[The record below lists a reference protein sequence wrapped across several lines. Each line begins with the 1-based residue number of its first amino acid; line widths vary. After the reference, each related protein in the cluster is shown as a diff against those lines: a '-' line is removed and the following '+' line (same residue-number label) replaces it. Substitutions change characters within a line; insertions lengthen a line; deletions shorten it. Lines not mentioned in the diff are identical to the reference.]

1 MLEAEGRN
9 LLKTK
14 RITRSIQQAMPEMK
28 LHDRG
33 ITEFAGKVFSVTYK
47 LLDVDFASGS
57 EKEQQDFF
65 LDYTDILNAL
75 DTVATFKITLFNR
88 NINYLN
94 DNIYYLPENMGD
106 GYDNLRIECNN
117 MRRRN
122 RARAKGIVQEKY
134 LTVTVHKKK
143 LELAENYFDRFE
155 IEFSKKL
162 MTRLSSGIERV
173 DTNEKLRILHDF
185 YRCGNEAYFNY
196 DYKSNGKIRKDY
208 RDYIC
213 PDKLH
218 FHSNDFNI
226 NKRFGS
232 VFFVRDWGV
241 SLKAETLSNMMEL
254 RTNMMISIDIIPM
267 TATEIKKF
275 IEDAESNAEGNIS
288 FWSKKPGSSK
298 RAGYAVIPIKLRK
311 DREKVNAVADDVN
324 NRNQKI
330 FMASVSGVYLADTE
344 DEIASYMDTLSE
356 TASEGG
362 CQIAPLGFR
371 QMDGLNTVLPY
382 GPRFTLNVRDVTTE
396 NAAAMMPFNYVM
408 TNHRTGIPYGTH
420 SDNLQEIMIDRR
432 LLVNGNEWV
441 VAVSGGGKSL
451 RVKITALF
459 EVLMTNGNII
469 FVDPHGEFGALTK
482 ALGGQV
488 IHIGGKQGDILNI
501 MFVTAGYGFGDMS
514 DIDSKIDTLS
524 NIFKLI
530 FGNEYTSYL
539 NSIMI
544 RVAYKLY
551 TEFFMSAPGTNPP
564 TVTDLYNEIKK
575 QPEREAEKL
584 ALLMEVFISG
594 PLRCFN
600 GQTNVD
606 LYSRVICFDLSNM
619 GESLWTAGMTAVLD
633 MIRNRLIINQSANV
647 PTYIK
652 VDETSRFLQDDELTR
667 HFDRFYSEIRKFG
680 GYITCI
686 IQNISK
692 IMRNGLATDMLSNS
706 EIVVMLKQSEADA
719 MELQELY
726 KLSPIQVE
734 QLTKADEGCGLLKCG
749 NSIFSYN
756 GQIEKGGYIYSLV
769 DTKPD
774 YTGSKS
780 QNTCVNAAKE
790 QKSIDKYA
798 ADIEF
803 IDIDEPFTEILT
815 QDMLK

>member
-1 MLEAEGRN
+1 MLESEKRN
-9 LLKTK
+9 VMKTK
-14 RITRSIQQAMPEMK
+14 RITRSIQQTMPEMK
-28 LHDRG
+28 LHDNG
-33 ITEFAGKVFSVTYK
+33 ITEFSGKVFSVVYK
-47 LLDVDFASGS
+47 LQDVDFASGS
-57 EKEQQDFF
+57 DKEQEEFF
-65 LDYTDILNAL
+65 LDYMDILNSL
-75 DTVATFKITLFNR
+75 DTVATYKIILFNR

-94 DNIYYLPENMGD
+94 DNIYYLKEDVGD
-106 GYDNLRIECNN
+106 GYDNLRSECNS

-122 RARAKGIVQEKY
+122 RARAKGIIQEKY
-134 LTVTVHKKK
+134 IVVTVYKKK
-143 LELAENYFDRFE
+143 LELAEKYIDRFE
-155 IEFSKKL
+155 KEFGKKL
-162 MTRLSSGIERV
+162 LTRLASGIERV
-173 DTNEKLRILHDF
+173 GTNERLRILHDF
-185 YRCGNEAYFNY
+185 YRSGEEPYFNY
-196 DYKSNGKIRKDY
+196 DYRSKGKIRKDY

-213 PDKLH
+213 PGSLRFKNTY
-218 FHSNDFNI
+218 FSI
-226 NKRFGS
+226 NNRFGR
-232 VFFVRDWGV
+232 VFFVRDWGA
-241 SLKAETLSNMMEL
+241 SLKPETLSNMMEL
-254 RTNMMISIDIIPM
+254 RANMMMCVDIIPM
-267 TATEIKKF
+267 MATESKRF

-288 FWSKKPGSSK
+288 SWSKKPGSSK
-298 RAGYAVIPIKLRK
+298 RAGYAVIPIRLRK
-311 DREKVNAVADDVN
+311 DREKVNAVADDIN
-324 NRNQKI
+324 NRNQKM
-330 FMASVSGVYLADTE
+330 FMASVSGVFLADTR
-344 DEIASYMDTLSE
+344 DDLDNYMDTLKE

-362 CQIAPLGFR
+362 CQIDPMGLR
-371 QMDGLNTVLPY
+371 QKDGLNTILPY
-382 GPRFTLNVRDVTTE
+382 GPRFTLNVRDVTSE

-420 SDNLQEIMIDRR
+420 ADNFQEIMIDRR
-432 LLVNGNEWV
+432 LLANGNEWV

-459 EVLMTNGNII
+459 EVLMTNGNVI
-469 FVDPHGEFGALTK
+469 FVDPHGEFGALTN

-488 IHIGGKQGDILNI
+488 IHIGGKHGDTLNI

-524 NIFKLI
+524 NIFRLV

-551 TEFFMSAPGTNPP
+551 TEFFMSPPGTNPP

-600 GQTNVD
+600 GQTNVN

-726 KLSPIQVE
+726 GLSRIQVE
-734 QLTKADEGCGLLKCG
+734 QLTKAEEGCGLLKCG

-774 YTGSKS
+774 YGSDNKNRKKAYVS
-780 QNTCVNAAKE
+780 DM
-790 QKSIDKYA
+790 S
-798 ADIEF
+798 
-803 IDIDEPFTEILT
+803 EPPTELLT
-815 QDMLK
+815 KDMMY